1 MQVLKNNLA
10 KDDII
15 INQVH
20 SVKGFQN
27 TTFAPQFKTVEQK
40 WIANTIFTD
49 IMPKCTQIHHT
60 GQDHWVTSVQ
70 TETNET
76 YILDNLLEKL
86 TVSQEIQLS
95 HIYSYHVLV
104 ESGLAH
110 DLCFHVLHVL
120 NPFVHSHPTIFCM
133 PSVSPQSQFVSI
145 MIYSHGKKRLLVK
158 CQKYINRQILLIVV
172 YMQLQML

>member
-1 MQVLKNNLA
+1 LDTTSEVRPEVSPDLPHISREKRKHEINTQNLPMKKRKIDFSTRNLQAEILSQHTPWVGTLTQVHK
-10 KDDII
+10 KIISDKKCIDSDI

-49 IMPKCTQIHHT
+49 IMGKCTQIHHT

-76 YILDNLLEKL
+76 YMLDNLLEKL

-95 HIYSYHVLV
+95 
-104 ESGLAH
+104 
-110 DLCFHVLHVL
+110 
-120 NPFVHSHPTIFCM
+120 
-133 PSVSPQSQFVSI
+133 Q
-145 MIYSHGKKRLLVK
+145 IYSHGRKRLLVK
-158 CQKYINRQILLIVV
+158 MPEIH
-172 YMQLQML
+172 